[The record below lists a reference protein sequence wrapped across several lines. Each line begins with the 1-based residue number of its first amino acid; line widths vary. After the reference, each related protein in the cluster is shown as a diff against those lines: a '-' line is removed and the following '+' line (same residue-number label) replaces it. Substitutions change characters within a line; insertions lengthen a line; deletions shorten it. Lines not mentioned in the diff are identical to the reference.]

1 MFVYFDR
8 WQELPTR
15 RTQDRHE
22 LGTRGLSLWEIPV
35 WKSKIFWSILLR
47 NSVSVLCFRVVPIL
61 VISIEAAKIINKKQ
75 HKLFWRISD
84 VCAHLVSCFSS
95 QLRMTIQTNVW
106 WSAKRNKN
114 TLLYK
119 HTVRNLHFLSQKFNF
134 DFPRKLP
141 IFGGWKTRE
150 NVVIFWLFSSWQLW
164 FHGKN
169 CQKKFGWKTRENVGG
184 LSKLNFWTKIWL
196 FE

>member
-1 MFVYFDR
+1 MARTSNKED
-8 WQELPTR
+8 TR
-15 RTQDRHE
+15 SAWAWNSR
-22 LGTRGLSLWEIPV
+22 LKP
-35 WKSKIFWSILLR
+35 LR
-47 NSVSVLCFRVVPIL
+47 NSRLKIKNLLKHYPTQFRIRTVFSSSSHL
-61 VISIEAAKIINKKQ
+61 SNRSIEAAKIINKKQ

-150 NVVIFWLFSSWQLW
+150 NVVIFGLFSSW
-164 FHGKN
+164 
-169 CQKKFGWKTRENVGG
+169 
-184 LSKLNFWTKIWL
+184 
-196 FE
+196 